1 MAHRV
6 PFTANKTI
14 KLAERGVSHD
24 YIPSAQACVSASTN
38 GVFRGGTLGDAPFTK
53 SYIRRWHEQQDLRK
67 IKAVARQISKTKRE
81 RLGAKFRH
89 LYSKSESPS
98 KNMTSDFA
106 PDSVK

>member
-38 GVFRGGTLGDAPFTK
+38 GVFRGGHWVTPPSQNPTYAAGMNSRTYGRLK
-53 SYIRRWHEQQDLRK
+53 LSRVRSRK
-67 IKAVARQISKTKRE
+67 LSE
-81 RLGAKFRH
+81 RG
-89 LYSKSESPS
+89 
-98 KNMTSDFA
+98 
-106 PDSVK
+106 